1 MSGPQQSERDQRHE
15 VSLVTGASRGIGRAV
30 AQTLARHGGHVVINY
45 KQNAEAAAKTLAAV
59 EEAGGS
65 GSLHRADME
74 HPDEIAELFD
84 SVERRHGRLDHLVA
98 NAAAGPAKGVDQVE
112 LRHLARSHAMNSQSF
127 VVAAQ
132 HAVRLMGS
140 GGRIVAVS
148 SLAAGRAIPGYAAI
162 GAQKAA
168 LEAWARYFAAELAPR
183 GINVNVVTGGMITTD
198 SLGHYLRATGLTDGD
213 IVPHIPKGRPGSPRE
228 VADAVDFLL
237 SPAAEYIT
245 GQNLVVD
252 GGLSI
257 SAPFCGHTG

>member
-1 MSGPQQSERDQRHE
+1 MSRPGRSGQDE
-15 VSLVTGASRGIGRAV
+15 VTLVTGASRGIGRAV
-30 AQTLARHGGHVVINY
+30 AGTLARRGGHVVINY
-45 KQNAEAAAKTLAAV
+45 KQDDEAARSALREVEKAGGHGSLCRADV
-59 EEAGGS
+59 EEP
-65 GSLHRADME
+65 E
-74 HPDEIAELFD
+74 QIAELFAY
-84 SVERRHGRLDHLVA
+84 VEERYGRLDHLVA
-98 NAAAGPAKGVDQVE
+98 NAAAGPAKTVEQVE

-132 HAVRLMGS
+132 HAVRLMDR

-168 LEAWARYFAAELAPR
+168 LEAWARYFAAELAPQ
-183 GINVNVVTGGMITTD
+183 GVNVNVVTGGMITTD
-198 SLGHYLRATGLTDGD
+198 SLGHYLRATGLTADD
-213 IVPHIPKGRPGSPRE
+213 IVPHIPKGRPGSPQE

-257 SAPFCGHTG
+257 TAPFCGHPG

>member
-1 MSGPQQSERDQRHE
+1 MTRPEADDPRE
-15 VSLVTGASRGIGRAV
+15 VSVVTGASRGIGRAV
-30 AQTLARHGGHVVINY
+30 ARALARRGGHVVINY
-45 KQNAEAAAKTLAAV
+45 KRDAEAARSALEEV
-59 EEAGGS
+59 EKAGGE
-65 GSLHRADME
+65 GSLFRADVE
-74 HPDEIAELFD
+74 DPEAVGELFGF
-84 SVERRHGRLDHLVA
+84 VERRYGRLDHLVA
-98 NAAAGPAKGVDQVE
+98 NAAAGPAKSVEQVE

-132 HAVRLMGS
+132 HAVRLMDR

-148 SLAAGRAIPGYAAI
+148 SLAAGRAMPGYAAI

-168 LEAWARYFAAELAPR
+168 LEAWVRYFAAELAPR
-183 GINVNVVTGGMITTD
+183 GVNVNAVTGGMIRTD
-198 SLGHYLRATGLTDGD
+198 SLGHYLGATGLTDGD
-213 IVPHIPKGRPGSPRE
+213 IVPHIPKGRAGSPRE

-257 SAPFCGHTG
+257 SAPFCGHPA